1 MNQFLIGTMT
11 FYFIFIISLMLIMFF
26 RRKAR
31 VKSKEVRVSFFKAY
45 IGESPEDLVIIQN
58 HFNNQF
64 QIPLVYML
72 ACVLTIAQDKASI
85 VTSILGTVFI
95 LSRMLHSYIHLGKNN
110 VLHRAYAFFLG
121 CLCVLGLLIV
131 NLI

>member
-11 FYFIFIISLMLIMFF
+11 FYFGFVIFLMFFMFF

-31 VKSKEVRVSFFKAY
+31 VKNKEVRTSHFKAY
-45 IGESPEDLVIIQN
+45 IGESPEDLVVIQN
-58 HFNNQF
+58 HFTNQF
-64 QIPLVYML
+64 QIPVVYMI
-72 ACVLTIAQDKASI
+72 ACVLTISQDKAS
-85 VTSILGTVFI
+85 VLTSILGAIFI

-110 VLHRAYAFFLG
+110 VLHRAYAYFVG
-121 CLCVLGLLIV
+121 CLCVLGLLMV